1 MWKKNIQD
9 RCQGITKKVVIRY
22 ILLQLPAFAVVS
34 IIMYFI
40 YATLELQGYIALLI
54 LAAWMVKDALI
65 FPFVWRAYDSGS
77 RSAADAMIGKTGFA
91 RERLDPEGFVR
102 VGNELWKAHNAGSE
116 PVEKGEAVVV
126 RDIQG
131 LTLTVTCLRDGYD
144 HVHPH
149 K

>member
-1 MWKKNIQD
+1 MWKKKIQE
-9 RCQGITKKVVIRY
+9 RCEGITKKVVIRY

-40 YATLELQGYIALLI
+40 YATLDLQGYIVLLI
-54 LAAWMVKDALI
+54 LAGWMVKDALI
-65 FPFVWRAYDSGS
+65 FPFIWQAYDSGS

-91 RERLDPEGFVR
+91 RKRLDPEGLVR
-102 VGNELWKAHNAGSE
+102 VGNELWKAYNIGSE
-116 PVEKGEAVVV
+116 AIEKGEEVVV

-131 LTLTVTCLRDGYD
+131 LTLTVACLRDGCN
-144 HVHPH
+144 HVHPQ